1 MAAKLIH
8 KSSSVQYKNVR
19 PNQIEH
25 SEIAVNYHESGP
37 YLQVKDSDGAIVQV
51 GGIFIGTAAPTN
63 PIPGKM
69 WLNNVAGN
77 LYIYDGTS
85 WINVSV

>member
-19 PNQIEH
+19 SNQIES
-25 SEIAVNYHESGP
+25 SEIAINYHESGP
-37 YLQVKDSDGAIVQV
+37 YLQVKDSGGEIVQV
-51 GGIFIGTAAPTN
+51 GGIFIGTQAPTN
-63 PIPGKM
+63 PLVGKM